1 MKNIIVNTNDILLD
15 DITPDTEGIIFAYN
29 GDGPRFFIFYDGKCW
44 VASMYVDIRSYSYRD
59 ADIRNLI
66 NTLLDLEF
74 ITSFKLIE
82 L

>member
-1 MKNIIVNTNDILLD
+1 MRDIIVNINGILLD
-15 DITPDTEGIIFAYN
+15 EITPDTEGIVLAYN
-29 GDGPRFFIFYDGKCW
+29 GDAPRFFIFYDGKCW
-44 VASMYVDIRSYSYRD
+44 VASMYLDIRSYSYRD
-59 ADIRNLI
+59 VDIRNLI

>member
-1 MKNIIVNTNDILLD
+1 MKDIIVNTNDILLD
-15 DITPDTEGIIFAYN
+15 DITPSTEGIIFAYN

>member
-1 MKNIIVNTNDILLD
+1 MKDIIVNTNDILLD

>member
-1 MKNIIVNTNDILLD
+1 MRNIIVNTNDILLD
-15 DITPDTEGIIFAYN
+15 EITPNTEGIIFAYN

-44 VASMYVDIRSYSYRD
+44 VASMYIDIRSYSYRD

-66 NTLLDLEF
+66 NTLLDSEF

>member
-1 MKNIIVNTNDILLD
+1 MRNIIVNTNDILLD
-15 DITPDTEGIIFAYN
+15 EITPNTEGIIFAYN

-66 NTLLDLEF
+66 NTLLDSEF